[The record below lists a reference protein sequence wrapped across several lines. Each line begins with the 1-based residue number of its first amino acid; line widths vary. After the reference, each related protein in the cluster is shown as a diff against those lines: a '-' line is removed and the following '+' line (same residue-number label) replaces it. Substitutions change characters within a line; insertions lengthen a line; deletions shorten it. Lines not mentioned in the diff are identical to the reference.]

1 MNQAAA
7 NAVADPPIPPD
18 LIDPKTPK
26 EVKIRL
32 SARPPVTEPTLGIAV
47 SADGSAAKHRLVSI
61 GDSLTHGFQSL
72 AIFNTDLSYPA
83 LIARELGWHE
93 NFLHPEY
100 PGYGGLPL
108 DLEFVLHQLDAQY
121 GSTINVWELAP
132 AFFFIRNLINEIE
145 LYWEQGS
152 GSRFPPA
159 VGINHNLGIYGWDL
173 RDILAKTAATEQAL
187 LDQLLAGGPTTIGLI
202 PIGAGANV
210 KRYMQICG
218 RMAAIRVLESA
229 RNSAGVALTPLEA
242 ARALGDDGGI
252 ETLTVFIGANNAL
265 GTVLELGDPRWSGEF
280 YNDSVKKDAYNV
292 WLPSH
297 FEAEYRLIAEAIGTI
312 KASHVIFCTVP
323 HITIAPI
330 ARGVGTAKM
339 LPGSRYFDYYTRV
352 WITDDDFDPVRDP
365 HLTGNQARAIDSAID
380 QYNDAIVNIVR
391 DGRNAGM
398 DWLVLD
404 TAGVL
409 DRMAYR
415 RYLADPSAQPAW
427 WTPYPLPPAL
437 AALNPS
443 LDTRFFASDPAGRS
457 QGGLIALDGVHPTTA
472 AYGILAQELIQVMQA
487 AGVIFKNADNTPRSG
502 RVNLD
507 FDWLLTRDTL
517 LMDPPLSLTPDLKAL
532 GWLNEMIDFATRLA
546 WH

>member
-7 NAVADPPIPPD
+7 EAAADPVVPPE
-18 LIDPKTPK
+18 LVDPKTPK

-32 SARPPVTEPTLGIAV
+32 SARPPVTDPTLGIEV
-47 SADGSAAKHRLVSI
+47 SVDGSKAKHRLVSI

-83 LIARELGWHE
+83 LIARELGWYE

-108 DLEFVLHQLDAQY
+108 DLEFVLHQLEGQY
-121 GSTINVWELAP
+121 GSEINFWEIAP
-132 AFFFIRNLINEIE
+132 AFFFIRHLLNEIE
-145 LYWEQGS
+145 LYWEQGD
-152 GSRFPPA
+152 GSKFPPA

-173 RDILAKTAATEQAL
+173 RDILCKTAASEKAV

-202 PIGAGANV
+202 PIGVGAKV
-210 KRYMQICG
+210 KRYMEICG
-218 RMAAIRVLESA
+218 RMAAVRVLESA
-229 RNSAGVALTPLEA
+229 HAPDGTAFTPLEA
-242 ARALGDDGGI
+242 AKALGDDGGI

-265 GTVLELGDPRWSGEF
+265 GTVLELGEPRWSGEF
-280 YNDSVKKDAYNV
+280 YDDCVKKDAYNV

-297 FEAEYRLIAEAIGTI
+297 FEAEYRLITEAIGAI
-312 KASHVIFCTVP
+312 KASHVIFCPVP
-323 HITIAPI
+323 HVTIVPI
-330 ARGVGTAKM
+330 ARGVGTVKTR
-339 LPGSRYFDYYTRV
+339 PGSRYFDYYTHV

-365 HLTGNQARAIDSAID
+365 YLTGNQARAIDSAID
-380 QYNDAIVNIVR
+380 QYNDLIVDIVR
-391 DGRNAGM
+391 EGRQAGK

-404 TAGVL
+404 TAGIL

-415 RYLADPSAQPAW
+415 RYLSDPTAQPAW

-437 AALNPS
+437 AALNPPPDS
-443 LDTRFFASDPAGRS
+443 RFFASDPAGRS

-487 AGVIFKNADNTPRSG
+487 AGVTFNNADGTPRLG

-507 FDWLLTRDTL
+507 FKWLLTRDTL
-517 LMDPPLSLTPDLKAL
+517 LLDPPISLTPDLKAL
-532 GWLNEMIDFATRLA
+532 GWLNEMVDLAKRLA